1 MPIKNY
7 KHKFIITDDMQEQLN
22 IKSELYRDIVTLV
35 TEKYGVSFMS
45 IFDFG
50 ETIINNVEEQ
60 LQELIDDDKEIR
72 EM

>member
-72 EM
+72 KT